1 MLFKA
6 TMFMPDANAN
16 LYMMQLSQQTT
27 QTRANDANKYGL
39 TGEFAPHLTKSQRKA
54 VLKWR
59 RDMPKRM
66 EYWKLLEIFKQ
77 RMEREKKNLQEYQTA
92 QDEGQY
98 WDREMFHTDMAD
110 LIKEVA
116 DLWCKVDLMD
126 LEATEYLRW
135 VT

>member
-77 RMEREKKNLQEYQTA
+77 RMEREKKNYKNTRQPKTRDNIGTEKCFIQT
-92 QDEGQY
+92 
-98 WDREMFHTDMAD
+98 WPT
-110 LIKEVA
+110 
-116 DLWCKVDLMD
+116 
-126 LEATEYLRW
+126 
-135 VT
+135 